1 MRMGLRVLLVEDDR
15 ALRRTLI
22 EALEL
27 EGYAVH
33 SAASLSEGLA
43 LLAHGGDTDLV
54 LLDLG
59 LPDGDGRTLLATL
72 RQRSALPLIVISAAP
87 ADTHT
92 VALLDAG
99 ADDYLVKPFA
109 IDELLAR
116 MRVALRHR
124 GTALQPAVT
133 HWRGGDISIDLAT
146 PRVTRGGQ
154 AGAPHAHR
162 VQAAGAAGAPGR
174 PGGDAPCAAG
184 RRVGRRVRGPCA
196 LPAAVPVAAARQ
208 AGSRPRRPAL
218 AADRARHRLPA
229 ARRHGPYAF
238 LMPPRARCGAWTNLI
253 PPPVRAWPR

>member
-1 MRMGLRVLLVEDDR
+1 MGLRVLLVEDDR
-15 ALRRTLI
+15 ALRRTLT

-27 EGYAVH
+27 EGYAVR

-43 LLAHGGDTDLV
+43 LLAHGGDVDLV

-133 HWRGGDISIDLAT
+133 HWRGGDIDIDLAT

-154 AGAPHAHR
+154 VVHLTPTEFRLLAR
-162 VQAAGAAGAPGR
+162 LV
-174 PGGDAPCAAG
+174 
-184 RRVGRRVRGPCA
+184 
-196 LPAAVPVAAARQ
+196 RQ
-208 AGSRPRRPAL
+208 AGQVVTHRQLLADVWGAEFTEHTHYLRLYMAQLRAKLEAEPAEPQRLLTEPGIGYRL
-218 AADRARHRLPA
+218 AEPAD
-229 ARRHGPYAF
+229 
-238 LMPPRARCGAWTNLI
+238 
-253 PPPVRAWPR
+253 